1 MKKAT
6 LTFLKLAVAAAI
18 AVGASGGPASA
29 QSLVKGTFTLPYE
42 VRWGHAVLPAGHYSI
57 TIDEARRP
65 ALVKTLGGEGRAF
78 VMAQAVGDAMK
89 DQPSALIITNVENQ
103 RVVRTFNWREGN
115 QSFVYQ
121 PLTKAERRELART
134 SAVETVPILMAQK

>member
-6 LTFLKLAVAAAI
+6 FGFMKLAVAAAL
-18 AVGASGGPASA
+18 AVGASVGPASA

-42 VRWGHAVLPAGHYSI
+42 VHWGHAVLPAGHYSI

-65 ALVKTLGGEGRAF
+65 ALVSTLSGGGRAF
-78 VMAQAVGDAMK
+78 VMPRAVGDAMK
-89 DQPSALIITNVENQ
+89 DQPTALLITNVENQ

-115 QSFVYQ
+115 QSYVYR
-121 PLTKAERRELART
+121 PFTKTERREVAVA
-134 SAVETVPILMAQK
+134 SAVETVPIQMAQK